1 MRPFLRPAAH
11 SKNPAAVAHL
21 LCHYFLIS
29 HATVANEQWEATE
42 PWESTE
48 PWEAADHEPWEA
60 ADALIQQLV
69 RGQLLPLAT
78 AWPPWPSPPPPP
90 LPAPSPSAPSP
101 LRAVVPDGMR
111 LELRFLG
118 GHGLAPVAHTLLLE
132 LSLALGVQ
140 PQGRIVVQETR
151 ATRNSPLS
159 YALFDLLPPNNV
171 GLGVQ
176 PSAAEL
182 AARLVTLVGGMR
194 CDSMLDNTEVWSSD
208 GCSNGRT
215 SVKLAVDDK
224 YDTLA
229 NGTYPP
235 SWHACARDGSYEYE
249 QTLRVR
255 LRPPLPPGQPLL
267 LRLVAP
273 ESGTAAFGNQ
283 VTPQLGNDG
292 GGGFPRF
299 QGQLGPATP
308 CVATAGGAVELQD
321 GGVSVAACS
330 SSATTD
336 SEWLY
341 LSGSGRGRLGEEGAG
356 GLALAEVQA
365 CRPDSSSRLFTL
377 AADGSF
383 LYPTLAR
390 VDVRAGLQQYSTT
403 GDGGHDYLCGGLGK
417 PCVKTTRLNVT
428 TQLMPK
434 LVARHFD
441 RAGASPVANSWI
453 PSPAAALP
461 LGLLLLGV
469 SCAFGLERFWHAQRA
484 WQLERER
491 DQLER
496 EEFYDDDAELPSGK
510 NAALGSETSPGS
522 VLRKAA
528 QLAPVIC

>member
-1 MRPFLRPAAH
+1 MRLLRPAAH
-11 SKNPAAVAHL
+11 SIRAAVARLMCHL
-21 LCHYFLIS
+21 LIIS
-29 HATVANEQWEATE
+29 AA
-42 PWESTE
+42 
-48 PWEAADHEPWEA
+48 AAD
-60 ADALIQQLV
+60 V
-69 RGQLLPLAT
+69 PLAV
-78 AWPPWPSPPPPP
+78 PPPPFPSPPPPSP
-90 LPAPSPSAPSP
+90 PKSPSPCPPPPP
-101 LRAVVPDGMR
+101 LRAVVPEGMR

-118 GHGLAPVAHTLLLE
+118 GHGRAPNAHALLVE
-132 LSLALGVQ
+132 LGSALGVE
-140 PQGRIVVQETR
+140 PQGRIKVQETR
-151 ATRNSPLS
+151 HAPNSPLS

-208 GCSNGRT
+208 ECLSGRE
-215 SVKLAVDDK
+215 SLKLAVDDK

-273 ESGTAAFGNQ
+273 ESGTAAFDNQ
-283 VTPQLGNDG
+283 VTPQLGSDG

-299 QGQLGPATP
+299 QGQLGPAAP

-417 PCVKTTRLNVT
+417 PCVKTTRSSLT
-428 TQLMPK
+428 TQLMPE

-441 RAGASPVANSWI
+441 AGSSEGIGWGLTAVV
-453 PSPAAALP
+453 
-461 LGLLLLGV
+461 LGLLLLGLAGACCV
-469 SCAFGLERFWHAQRA
+469 STNFWRARRA

-491 DQLER
+491 DQIER
-496 EEFYDDDAELPSGK
+496 VQLHDEMYGDDDVHRQTGK
-510 NAALGSETSPGS
+510 NTAPGS
-522 VLRKAA
+522 KTPLDSALRKVS
-528 QLAPVIC
+528 QLAPVIR

>member
-1 MRPFLRPAAH
+1 MC
-11 SKNPAAVAHL
+11 HL
-21 LCHYFLIS
+21 LILS
-29 HATVANEQWEATE
+29 
-42 PWESTE
+42 
-48 PWEAADHEPWEA
+48 AAA
-60 ADALIQQLV
+60 AYV
-69 RGQLLPLAT
+69 PLAV
-78 AWPPWPSPPPPP
+78 PPPPSPSPPPPSP
-90 LPAPSPSAPSP
+90 PKSPSPCPPPPP
-101 LRAVVPDGMR
+101 LRAVVPDGVR

-118 GHGLAPVAHTLLLE
+118 GHGRAPNAHALLVELA
-132 LSLALGVQ
+132 SALGVE
-140 PQGRIVVQETR
+140 PQGRIKVQETR
-151 ATRNSPLS
+151 RAPNSPLS

-171 GLGVQ
+171 GRNVQ
-176 PSAAEL
+176 PSAVEL
-182 AARLVTLVGGMR
+182 AAQLVTLVGGMR
-194 CDSMLDNTEVWSSD
+194 CDSMLDSTEVWSSD
-208 GCSNGRT
+208 ECLSGRE

-273 ESGTAAFGNQ
+273 DNGTAAFDNQ
-283 VTPQLGNDG
+283 VTPQLGGRGKAMRDG
-292 GGGFPRF
+292 AE
-299 QGQLGPATP
+299 GQLGPAAP
-308 CVATAGGAVELQD
+308 CVATAGGVVELQD

-330 SSATTD
+330 SSSSAATD

-341 LSGSGRGRLGEEGAG
+341 LTGSGRGRLGEDGAG
-356 GLALAEVQA
+356 GLALVEVQA

-403 GDGGHDYLCGGLGK
+403 GDGGHDYLCKGLGK
-417 PCVKTTRLNVT
+417 PCVKTTRLSVT
-428 TQLMPK
+428 TQLMPE

-441 RAGASPVANSWI
+441 RAGASPVANSWT
-453 PSPAAALP
+453 PSAAALA

-469 SCAFGLERFWHAQRA
+469 SCAFGLERFWLARRA

-496 EEFYDDDAELPSGK
+496 EEFYDDDAERPSGK
-510 NAALGSETSPGS
+510 NAAPGSETPPVS

-528 QLAPVIC
+528 QSPGIC